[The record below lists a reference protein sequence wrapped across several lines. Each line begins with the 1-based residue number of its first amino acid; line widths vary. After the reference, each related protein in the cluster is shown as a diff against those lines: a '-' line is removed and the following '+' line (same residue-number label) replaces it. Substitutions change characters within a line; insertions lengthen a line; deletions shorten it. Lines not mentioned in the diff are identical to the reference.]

1 MRLAF
6 VQFSPS
12 FGEVSENLTQALTLA
27 DGVEAELYVFPELF
41 SSGYQFKDR
50 DELRELAEPV
60 TGGPTVERLADWCRG
75 RGAFAC
81 AGLPEADGDTL
92 YNSAVLIGPDGLRGV
107 YRKVHLFWR
116 EKDFFDAG
124 LEDGFEVYDIGFARV
139 GIMICF
145 DWIFP
150 EVARI
155 LALRG
160 AQVILHPANLVLPN
174 CPAAMVTRC
183 LENRVFAVTANRV
196 GEESRWDAP
205 MTFIGQSQIVNPR
218 GEVLLRLDDEE
229 AAVSIDVNQAEADDK
244 FVTPQ
249 NDVMADRRVELYS
262 ELLRPK

>member
-12 FGEVSENLTQALTLA
+12 FGKVSENISQALTLA
-27 DGVEAELYVFPELF
+27 DGVEADLYVFPELF
-41 SSGYQFKDR
+41 ASGYQFKDR
-50 DELRELAEPV
+50 EELKELAEPA
-60 TGGPTVERLADWCRG
+60 TGGPTVERLAEWCRR

-81 AGLPEADGDTL
+81 AGIPEADGDAL
-92 YNSAVLIGPDGLRGV
+92 YNSAVLMGPDGLRGV

-116 EKDFFDAG
+116 EKDLFDAAR
-124 LEDGFEVYDIGFARV
+124 EDAFEVYDVGLARV
-139 GIMICF
+139 GMMICF

-150 EVARI
+150 EVVRI

-160 AQVILHPANLVLPN
+160 AQIVLHPANLVLPD

-183 LENRVFAVTANRV
+183 LENRVFAVTANRT
-196 GEESRWDAP
+196 GIEDRWDEA

-218 GEVLLRLDDEE
+218 GEVLLRLEDEG
-229 AAVSIDVNQAEADDK
+229 AAVSIDVNPAEADDK

-249 NDVMADRRVELYS
+249 NDVFADRRVDLYS
-262 ELLRPK
+262 ELLKPK

>member
-12 FGEVSENLTQALTLA
+12 FGKVSENISQALTLA

-50 DELRELAEPV
+50 DELAGLAEPV
-60 TGGPTVERLADWCRG
+60 TGGPAVERLAEWCRS

-81 AGLPEADGDTL
+81 AGVPEADGDAL

-116 EKDFFDAG
+116 EKDIFDVPA
-124 LEDGFEVYDIGFARV
+124 EDGFEVYDIGLAQV
-139 GIMICF
+139 GMMVCF

-160 AQVILHPANLVLPN
+160 AQVILHPANLVLPS

-183 LENRVFAVTANRV
+183 TENRVFAVTANRTGSEDRW
-196 GEESRWDAP
+196 GEA

-218 GEVLLRLDDEE
+218 GEVLLRLEDEE
-229 AAVSIDVNQAEADDK
+229 AAVSIDVNPAEADDK

-249 NDVMADRRVELYS
+249 NDVLADRRPDLYG
-262 ELLRPK
+262 ELLKPE

>member
-12 FGEVSENLTQALTLA
+12 FGEVSENITQALTLA
-27 DGVEAELYVFPELF
+27 DGVEAELFVFPELF
-41 SSGYQFKDR
+41 STGYQFQGR
-50 DELRELAEPV
+50 DELRELAESV
-60 TGGPTVERLADWCRG
+60 TGGPTVERLAEWCRR

-81 AGLPEADGDTL
+81 AGIAEADGDAL
-92 YNSAVLIGPDGLRGV
+92 YNSAVLVGPGGLRGV
-107 YRKVHLFWR
+107 YRKTHLFWR
-116 EKDFFDAG
+116 EKDFFDAAR
-124 LEDGFEVYDIGFARV
+124 EDGFEVYDVGFARV
-139 GIMICF
+139 GMMVCF

-150 EVARI
+150 EVVRV

-183 LENRVFAVTANRV
+183 FENRVFAVTANRV
-196 GEESRWDAP
+196 GQEDRWDET
-205 MTFIGQSQIVNPR
+205 MRFIGQSQIVNPR
-218 GEVLLRLDDEE
+218 GEVLLRLEDEE
-229 AAVSIDVNQAEADDK
+229 AAVSIDVNPAEADDK

-249 NDVMADRRVELYS
+249 NDVMADRRVEFYS